1 VSLFPDVKI
10 KNNMRCRSNRLI
22 AECNKTQKVLQ
33 VTRSD
38 LEKFLAVG
46 ESLYTTVLA
55 LIFTGVFRPFP

>member
-1 VSLFPDVKI
+1 
-10 KNNMRCRSNRLI
+10 MRCRSSRLI
-22 AECNKTQKVLQ
+22 AECNKTQKGLQ